1 MDSALPFN
9 LDITNPDGN
18 SFVTWI
24 LVTNDGRTQLDGRPH
39 GDALVLE
46 FIWESLV
53 SFHLL
58 EVEKLPLIIFQCVYS
73 LMMISND
80 SETQAFE
87 SSF

>member
-39 GDALVLE
+39 GDALVICLPT
-46 FIWESLV
+46 LV
-53 SFHLL
+53 DVGIGSF
-58 EVEKLPLIIFQCVYS
+58 VGV
-73 LMMISND
+73 
-80 SETQAFE
+80 T
-87 SSF
+87 

>member
-39 GDALVLE
+39 GDALVLNT
-46 FIWESLV
+46 SLT
-53 SFHLL
+53 H
-58 EVEKLPLIIFQCVYS
+58 EYRDTDQYEMNIFALCIFCIYRWRHF
-73 LMMISND
+73 LG
-80 SETQAFE
+80 F
-87 SSF
+87 

>member
-24 LVTNDGRTQLDGRPH
+24 LVTNDGRTQLDARPH

-46 FIWESLV
+46 VID
-53 SFHLL
+53 
-58 EVEKLPLIIFQCVYS
+58 IIFLTFAYGVVR
-73 LMMISND
+73 LG
-80 SETQAFE
+80 
-87 SSF
+87 